1 MSTPP
6 LTRQNLLFLATGL
19 AGSFLVNLSAQFTSA
34 NISDIQQGLLAG
46 ADEGSWIT
54 TAYTM
59 GSCVGIVTSGLLIGA
74 LSIGRY
80 LVVSSI
86 LFAAAA
92 LAGASTSELGAMVA
106 LRSLQGFAAGGFGPA
121 AFVAVFMVAG
131 GPRLAHAVIILA
143 FALLFSGTAGAAI
156 AGYVSDSFGWR
167 GLFAVQAAIG
177 AALAL
182 AACLWVPHKA
192 LNWSALRAD
201 WRSIILL
208 SLALASLMLVL
219 NQGAR
224 RFWFANEIIVW
235 GTALTAAAWASFI
248 FVSRSSPVPIVAPRL
263 LLTQKFGLP
272 IGLNFLLR
280 AGLAVSS
287 YLVPQFLAT
296 VEGYRPLD
304 VSELMLWAAAAQLLA
319 LPLVWWFL
327 HLCDLRVA
335 MAIGVVLLLS
345 GIILMG
351 SEATTSAREYFHYGL
366 AIYAAGQLLL
376 LTPAMIVGT
385 GSLKPADL
393 PTASLTFN
401 ISNLA
406 GTTLG
411 VGILSSFV
419 AERQKFHSDALT
431 EAASLYRASDGEWV
445 SGLVGA
451 VAGRVASDAGATV
464 RAAAQIGSAAR
475 RQAWALAFGDGFLVV
490 ALMLVLG
497 IVAVVAIG
505 RSPPI
510 PRPVKFFRREKP
522 LETEN
527 HVA

>member
-1 MSTPP
+1 MSTPT
-6 LTRQNLLFLATGL
+6 LTRENMLFLATGL
-19 AGSFLVNLSAQFTSA
+19 AGSFLVNLSAQFAST
-34 NISDIQQGLLAG
+34 NIADIQNGLLST
-46 ADEGSWIT
+46 ADEASWIL

-59 GSCVGIVTSGLLIGA
+59 GSCAGIVTSGLLIGA

-92 LAGASTSELGAMVA
+92 LAGAMTSDLGAMVA
-106 LRSLQGFAAGGFGPA
+106 FRSLQGFAAGGFGPA

-131 GPRLAHAVIILA
+131 GPRLAYAVVILA

-167 GLFAVQAAIG
+167 ALFAVQAAIG

-182 AACLWVPHKA
+182 AARLWVPHKA
-192 LNWSALRAD
+192 LNWSALKGD
-201 WRSIILL
+201 WTSIILL

-219 NQGAR
+219 NQGTR
-224 RFWFANEIIVW
+224 RFWFASEMIV
-235 GTALTAAAWASFI
+235 GGAGLSVAAWAGFI
-248 FVSRSSPVPIVAPRL
+248 LVSRSSALPILAPRL
-263 LLTQKFGLP
+263 LLTQRFGLP
-272 IGLNFLLR
+272 VGLNFLLR

-296 VEGYRPLD
+296 VEGHRPLD
-304 VSELMLWAAAAQLLA
+304 FSALMLWAAAAQLFA
-319 LPLVWWFL
+319 LPLVWRFL
-327 HLCDLRVA
+327 HLFDLRVA
-335 MAIGVVLLLS
+335 MGTGVILLVL
-345 GIILMG
+345 GIMLMG
-351 SEATTSAREYFHYGL
+351 SEATTSAEHHFHYGL
-366 AIYAAGQLLL
+366 ALYSAGQLLL

-411 VGILSSFV
+411 VGVLSSIV
-419 AERQKFHSDALT
+419 AERQKFHSDALAGA
-431 EAASLYRASDGEWV
+431 ERIYSRA
-445 SGLVGA
+445 GA
-451 VAGRVASDAGATV
+451 VAGRLAGDAGDTV
-464 RAAAQIGSAAR
+464 KAAVQVGSAAR
-475 RQAWALAFGDGFLVV
+475 RQAWALAFGDGFLVIAV
-490 ALMLVLG
+490 MLVLG

-505 RSPPI
+505 RSPPMSSQVRI
-510 PRPVKFFRREKP
+510 SQEK
-522 LETEN
+522 
-527 HVA
+527 AARD

>member
-1 MSTPP
+1 MSALT

-19 AGSFLVNLSAQFTSA
+19 AGSFLVNLSAQFASA
-34 NISDIQQGLLAG
+34 NIADIQNGLFSTAN
-46 ADEGSWIT
+46 EGSWIL

-59 GSCVGIVTSGLLIGA
+59 GSCAGIVTSGLLIGA

-92 LAGASTSELGAMVA
+92 LAGALTSDLGAMIA
-106 LRSLQGFAAGGFGPA
+106 FRSLQGFAAGGFGPA
-121 AFVAVFMVAG
+121 AFVAVFTVAG
-131 GPRLAHAVIILA
+131 GPRLAYTVIVLA
-143 FALLFSGTAGAAI
+143 FSLLFSGTAGAAI

-167 GLFAVQAAIG
+167 ALFVVQAAIG
-177 AALAL
+177 VALAL
-182 AACLWVPHKA
+182 AARLWVPHKA
-192 LNWSALRAD
+192 LNWSALKAD
-201 WRSIILL
+201 WTSIILL

-219 NQGAR
+219 NQGTR
-224 RFWFANEIIVW
+224 RFWFASEIIVW
-235 GTALTAAAWASFI
+235 GATLSAAAWAGFI
-248 FVSRSSPVPIVAPRL
+248 FMSRSSALPLLAPRL

-296 VEGYRPLD
+296 VEGHRPLD
-304 VSELMLWAAAAQLLA
+304 VSELMFWAAAAQLLA

-335 MAIGVVLLLS
+335 MGIGVVLLVL
-345 GIILMG
+345 GTVLMG
-351 SEATTSAREYFHYGL
+351 SEATTSAGEHFHYGL
-366 AIYAAGQLLL
+366 ALYSAGQLLL

-445 SGLVGA
+445 SGLTGA
-451 VAGRVASDAGATV
+451 VAARVASDAGATM
-464 RAAAQIGSAAR
+464 RAAVQIGWSAAR
-475 RQAWALAFGDGFLVV
+475 RQASALALGDGFFVV

-505 RSPPI
+505 RSPPL
-510 PRPVKFFRREKP
+510 PRPVNVYRREAP
-522 LETEN
+522 
-527 HVA
+527 

>member
-1 MSTPP
+1 MSTLT
-6 LTRQNLLFLATGL
+6 LTRENLLFLATGL
-19 AGSFLVNLSAQFTSA
+19 AGSFLVNLSAQFVSA
-34 NISDIQQGLLAG
+34 NIADIQNGLLSS
-46 ADEGSWIT
+46 ADEGSWIL
-54 TAYTM
+54 TAYSM
-59 GSCVGIVTSGLLIGA
+59 GSCAGIVTSGLLIGA

-80 LVVSSI
+80 LVASSI

-92 LAGASTSELGAMVA
+92 LGGALTNDLGAMIA
-106 LRSLQGFAAGGFGPA
+106 FRSLQGFAAGGFGPA

-131 GPRLAHAVIILA
+131 GPRLAYTVIILA

-167 GLFAVQAAIG
+167 ALFAVQAAIG

-182 AACLWVPHKA
+182 AARLWVPHKA
-192 LNWSALRAD
+192 PNWSALKGD
-201 WRSIILL
+201 WTSIILL

-224 RFWFANEIIVW
+224 RFWFASEIIVW
-235 GTALTAAAWASFI
+235 GAGLSAFAWAGFI
-248 FVSRSSPVPIVAPRL
+248 LVSRSSALPLLTPRL

-296 VEGYRPLD
+296 VEGHRPLD

-319 LPLVWWFL
+319 LPLVWWCL

-335 MAIGVVLLLS
+335 MGTGVVLLVL
-345 GIILMG
+345 GTMLMS
-351 SEATTSAREYFHYGL
+351 SEATASTGEHFHYGL
-366 AIYAAGQLLL
+366 ALYSAGQLLL

-385 GSLKPADL
+385 GSLKPVDL

-411 VGILSSFV
+411 VGVLSSIV
-419 AERQKFHSDALT
+419 AERQKFHSEALA
-431 EAASLYRASDGEWV
+431 EAVSFYRAFDGEEIYRLA
-445 SGLVGA
+445 GT
-451 VAGRVASDAGATV
+451 VAGRVASGAGATAV
-464 RAAAQIGSAAR
+464 QIGSAAR
-475 RQAWALAFGDGFLVV
+475 RQAWALAFGDGFFVI

-505 RSPPI
+505 GSPPL
-510 PRPVKFFRREKP
+510 PRPVKLSRREAP
-522 LETEN
+522 SG
-527 HVA
+527 